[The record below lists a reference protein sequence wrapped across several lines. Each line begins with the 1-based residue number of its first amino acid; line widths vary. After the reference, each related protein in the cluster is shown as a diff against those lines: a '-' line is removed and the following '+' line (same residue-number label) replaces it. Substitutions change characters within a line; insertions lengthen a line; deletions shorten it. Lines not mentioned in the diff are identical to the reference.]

1 MLGTRYGVKA
11 VDLAQK
17 GEFGK
22 MVALRSTE
30 VVGIDID
37 SILTEVIDK
46 KTGKP
51 KLRVRNRCVSQ
62 ELYDVAKVFFG

>member
-1 MLGTRYGVKA
+1 
-11 VDLAQK
+11 
-17 GEFGK
+17 
-22 MVALRSTE
+22 LRGTE

-37 SILTEVIDK
+37 SILTEVMDK

-51 KLRVRNRCVSQ
+51 KLRVRNRCVPQ